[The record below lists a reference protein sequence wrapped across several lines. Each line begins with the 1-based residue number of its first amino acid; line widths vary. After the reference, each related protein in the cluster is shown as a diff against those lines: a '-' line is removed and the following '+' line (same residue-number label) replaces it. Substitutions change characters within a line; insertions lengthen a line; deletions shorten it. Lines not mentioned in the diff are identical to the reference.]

1 MTEHNES
8 IQGFDG
14 GNRLLRIWSAESF
27 ERKAPKGIIFIS
39 HGYAEHSGRY
49 RGLAEVLTSS
59 GFKVVAHDHYGH
71 GQSGGKRADIP
82 RFECY
87 LDDLMLVIRSQEKET
102 PGLPVILLGHSMG
115 GAIVTAFACR
125 HPDKIDALILSGAA
139 IRNEAGA
146 SLPLR
151 WGATVLAAW
160 APNMGVRPFDTAGIS
175 RDTHVV
181 EAYVADPLVYTGPM
195 KARMGREMLRI
206 SKLTS
211 AEKLARVRVP
221 ALILHGSADRI
232 VDPGCSRLLLKGLG
246 STDKRLEIFDGLYH
260 EILNEPEKQKVFATI
275 SIWLA
280 EHF

>member
-1 MTEHNES
+1 MTEHSES
-8 IQGFDG
+8 MQGFDG
-14 GNRLLRIWSAESF
+14 GKRFLRVWSAEAF
-27 ERKAPKGIIFIS
+27 EQRAPKGTIFIS

-71 GQSGGKRADIP
+71 GQSGGRRADIP
-82 RFECY
+82 HFERY
-87 LDDLMLVIRSQEKET
+87 LDDLMLVIQSQEKKT

-115 GAIVTAFACR
+115 GAIATAFACR

-139 IRNEAGA
+139 IRNEAGV

-151 WGATVLAAW
+151 WGAKVLATL

-175 RDTHVV
+175 RDTRVV
-181 EAYVADPLVYTGPM
+181 KAYVADPLVYTGPM

-211 AEKLARVRVP
+211 AEKLARVKMP
-221 ALILHGSADRI
+221 ALIMHGSADRI
-232 VDPGCSRLLLKGLG
+232 VAPGCSTLLLKGLG